1 MATFS
6 YKAVRHDGKRIS
18 GRQDALNI
26 YDLESKLEKTGTVL
40 ITAKERTAGLFAR
53 RKKITRRDI
62 IDFYIYMEQMF
73 EAGIPVVEALVDFRD
88 ALEPSQFKNVV
99 SSIIDQ
105 IESGKSL
112 SKAMSEY
119 KNVFSN
125 LMVELVRVGEMSGE
139 LASIFGE
146 LKKSLMWQDELIVK
160 TKKVMM
166 YPMFVGTVVFG
177 VLCFMMIYLV
187 PQMVGFI
194 TEMGGELPFHTLALI
209 AVSEF
214 FVEYWYLLL
223 IVPIFTVIVTKV
235 LINKNDKA
243 RMMFD
248 KNILQIPWLGAIL
261 KKIILARFSTN
272 FALMYRSGIG
282 VLDGLKITKGV
293 VDNVYV
299 AGEIEFIHSQVTEGV
314 GISDAFSRT
323 ELFPP
328 LVMRMIRV
336 GEQTGGIDKSLVNV
350 SYFFNRDVE
359 DSIEKLQSMIEP
371 AMTVILGVIL
381 GWVMMSVLG
390 PIYDLI
396 GGLEL

>member
-18 GRQDALNI
+18 GSQDALNI

-40 ITAKERTAGLFAR
+40 ITAKERSAGLFAR
-53 RKKITRRDI
+53 KKKITRRDI
-62 IDFYIYMEQMF
+62 IDFYIYMEQML
-73 EAGIPVVEALVDFRD
+73 EAGIPIIEALVDFRD
-88 ALEPSQFKNVV
+88 ALEPTQFKHVIN
-99 SSIIDQ
+99 SLISQ

-112 SKAMSEY
+112 SDAMAEY
-119 KNVFSN
+119 GKVFSN

-139 LASIFGE
+139 LVSIFGE
-146 LKKSLMWQDELIVK
+146 LKTSLMWQDELIAK
-160 TKKVMM
+160 TKKVLM

-194 TEMGGELPFHTLALI
+194 TEMGGELPFHTIALI

-214 FVEYWYLLL
+214 FVEYWYMLL
-223 IVPIFTVIVTKV
+223 IAPVLLFIVTKL
-235 LINKNDKA
+235 LINKNSKA
-243 RMMFD
+243 RLLFD
-248 KNILQIPWLGAIL
+248 KNILQIPWLGPIL

-282 VLDGLKITKGV
+282 ILDALKITKGV
-293 VDNVYV
+293 VDNEFV
-299 AGEIEFIHSQVTEGV
+299 AGEIEFIHSQVTEGA
-314 GISDAFSRT
+314 GIADAFSRT

-371 AMTVILGVIL
+371 AMTVVLGVIL